1 VAELDL
7 TVPVPT
13 GDRPA
18 TPRSRRAGVAGI
30 GRALPERVV
39 SNQSVAAGIGVDSAW
54 IERRTGIR
62 ERRFV
67 AAGQRVS
74 DLATAAASAAL
85 DDAGVDATDVDLV
98 LVATLAPDELTPNTA
113 PLVAHALGVTAAAI
127 DVGAACTGFLSALA
141 LAGGQIESGRARNV
155 LVIGAEAMSRFL
167 DMSDRRTAGLFGD
180 GAGAVVLARGA
191 GAVGPVVLRSAGDY
205 APLIRATR
213 EEQLIRM
220 EGHDTFVA
228 AVSFLCDSTI
238 DACLVADVALDEVD
252 LFVFHQANARILT
265 AVGERLRIDPDRVVD
280 AIGALGNTSA
290 ASLPLA
296 LAAADE
302 DGRLRAGDRVLLGAV
317 GAGFTY
323 GATVIEWG
331 RT

>member
-7 TVPVPT
+7 TLPVPT
-13 GDRPA
+13 GNRPA
-18 TPRSRRAGVAGI
+18 TPRSHRAGVAGI

-39 SNQSVAAGIGVDSAW
+39 SNDSVAAGIGVDSRW

-67 AAGQRVS
+67 AGGQRIS
-74 DLATAAASAAL
+74 DLAAAAARAAL
-85 DDAGVDATDVDLV
+85 DDAGLDAADVDLV
-98 LVATLAPDELTPNTA
+98 LVATMAPDELMPNTA
-113 PLVAHALGVTAAAI
+113 PLVAHALGITAAAM

-141 LAGGQIESGRARNV
+141 LAGGQIESGRARNA

-167 DMSDRRTAGLFGD
+167 DMGDRRTAALFGD

-191 GAVGPVVLRSAGDY
+191 GAVGPVVLRSAGEY
-205 APLIRATR
+205 APLIRATH

-228 AVSFLCDSTI
+228 AVSFLCESTV
-238 DACLVADVALDEVD
+238 DACVAADVALDEVD

-265 AVGERLRIDPDRVVD
+265 TVAERLRIEPARVVD
-280 AIGALGNTSA
+280 AIAGVGNTSA

-323 GATVIEWG
+323 GATVLDWG
-331 RT
+331 RA